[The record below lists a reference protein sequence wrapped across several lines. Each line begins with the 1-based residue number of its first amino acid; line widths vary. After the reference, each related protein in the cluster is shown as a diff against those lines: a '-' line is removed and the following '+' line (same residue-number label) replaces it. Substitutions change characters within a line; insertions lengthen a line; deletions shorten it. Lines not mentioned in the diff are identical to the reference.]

1 MDEAEEIYN
10 NIISL
15 YDMFGENKVKYK
27 VKQDGIRMMNEYAQ
41 QVSRENGFLFWEW
54 VHKKKSQD
62 QRLKYSFY
70 ELFDEWIKNQQ

>member
-27 VKQDGIRMMNEYAQ
+27 VKQDGIRIMNEYAQ
-41 QVSRENGFLFWEW
+41 QVSREVAEEAYNYGYDALDSYRNFNDFW
-54 VHKKKSQD
+54 
-62 QRLKYSFY
+62 
-70 ELFDEWIKNQQ
+70 DEWIKNQQ